1 MDEAALSYGRMEGR
15 PMVGEG
21 SQTERETIER
31 PGVLYAAGHAVE
43 LSPARYGG
51 GSGRTPSSGRK
62 TPLVRVLTDL

>member
-31 PGVLYAAGHAVE
+31 AGVLCCWSCCRAVAGQVRWGIRENPFQRLQDTA
-43 LSPARYGG
+43 GK
-51 GSGRTPSSGRK
+51 GSH
-62 TPLVRVLTDL
+62 